1 MVSDHHP
8 LKSLE
13 SLATKVDRVE
23 RWFDLLSAYKY
34 KLVYRPGRLNGN
46 ADLMS
51 RLPLAATE
59 EETSAS
65 FRLSGPS
72 DVDIYFVGASGVQP
86 RLRRRRVISL
96 GGLECRT
103 EGKGI
108 SLGGL
113 ECRTERRGISLNG
126 LECQTEKIFK
136 VGEKEV
142 DQRRAPRTTDGE
154 AKLLWQLMRRNRL
167 RDQYHMRQPESPR
180 VYTIRDDEPL
190 SEPDES
196 LVFSGQLEPG
206 LISTCMS
213 DDLGG

>member
-108 SLGGL
+108 CLGGL
-113 ECRTERRGISLNG
+113 ECRTERRGISFDG
-126 LECQTEKIFK
+126 LECQPDDIFK
-136 VGEKEV
+136 VREKEV
-142 DQRRAPRTTDGE
+142 EQRSATRTTDEE
-154 AKLLWQLMRRNRL
+154 ATLLLQLMQRNRV
-167 RDQYHMRQPESPR
+167 RDQYQVRQPESPR
-180 VYTIRDDEPL
+180 VYTKRDDESS
-190 SEPDES
+190 SEHDEN
-196 LVFSGQLEPG
+196 LVFSGQLQRG
-206 LISTCMS
+206 LVLHACPMTV
-213 DDLGG
+213 